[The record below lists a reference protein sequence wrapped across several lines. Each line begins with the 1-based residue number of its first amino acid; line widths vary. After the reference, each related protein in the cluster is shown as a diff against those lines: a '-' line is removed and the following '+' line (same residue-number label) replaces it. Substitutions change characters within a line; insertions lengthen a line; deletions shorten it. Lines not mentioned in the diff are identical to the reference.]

1 MRLITKSSANYYYK
15 NLLTSNKVIAI
26 ILDKYINAS
35 CYNLILIVR
44 EASRERPQM
53 RIINITHAIYIC
65 LYTISYSSYI
75 ATIASIIVYSYK
87 TIIGPISKRGL
98 SSKSFTSITF
108 TSVKLSPYSIT
119 LVAFYNSISS
129 MLISL
134 IRLYYLIS
142 FNYTSKIFT
151 RTFI

>member
-1 MRLITKSSANYYYK
+1 MLNLQMRLITKSSANYYYK

-108 TSVKLSPYSIT
+108 TFIKSSYHSFILATFYSNI
-119 LVAFYNSISS
+119 L
-129 MLISL
+129 L
-134 IRLYYLIS
+134 
-142 FNYTSKIFT
+142 T
-151 RTFI
+151 RTSLARQ